1 MIDIIQE
8 IEDLKSY
15 VAGKAATNTMFPS
28 YPPQHP

>member
-15 VAGKAATNTMFPS
+15 CAERAATNTLYPTM
-28 YPPQHP
+28 PPQHP